1 MKENVL
7 GREKGS
13 TKAPGGSM
21 PSRKAGVDEGREEQQ
36 MGAGRKVPELLQGLW
51 CLFWERS
58 GEI

>member
-51 CLFWERS
+51 CLF
-58 GEI
+58 